1 MLCRLWQM
9 VESLPEAADA
19 LCLSPSPFSPFLL
32 DPAVLLAPQHVLVLS
47 RLWQIVEWL
56 GTAADAL
63 VSHPNM
69 LSLDMFL
76 PCRLWQIVE
85 WLAEAA
91 DGDVL
96 IVLDECHRAKNL
108 VATEGRSTKTG
119 IAVLALQNAL
129 PNARWGVCLRWRRGC
144 ACSYLVAHMMFQHN
158 PQHVLYYCMLSP
170 GWCKAWLQVPA
181 CPAK

>member
-1 MLCRLWQM
+1 M
-9 VESLPEAADA
+9 
-19 LCLSPSPFSPFLL
+19 LSPFPLLPFPPFLL
-32 DPAVLLAPQHVLVLS
+32 DPAVLLASMYVLLLC

-63 VSHPNM
+63 VSHPIM

-129 PNARWGVCLRWRRGC
+129 PNARWGVAENAGEVAQISA
-144 ACSYLVAHMMFQHN
+144 ACEMQL
-158 PQHVLYYCMLSP
+158 
-170 GWCKAWLQVPA
+170 G
-181 CPAK
+181 